1 MGDLKNY
8 IDNGIPISYMIILKM
23 GKLFEFFHGCLIKI
37 GFFKCG
43 SNFKVGIHS
52 RVLQRKKISAGDNV
66 SIGRFCR
73 IDALS
78 REGIVLEDNVS
89 IGDYSILACTGSL
102 RYLGKGIKIGNNSH
116 FGEYCFIG
124 AAGGVK
130 VGSNVIGGQNIRFHA
145 ENHLYDNPDQ
155 PIYQQGVTH
164 KGIEIGD
171 NCWIGAGA
179 VFLDGAKIGK
189 GCVVAANAVVTK
201 SFGDN
206 LVIGGIPAKKL
217 RDRVTDNVEG

>member
-8 IDNGIPISYMIILKM
+8 IDIGIPISYMIILKM
-23 GKLFEFFHGCLIKI
+23 GKLFEFFHGCLIKN

-164 KGIEIGD
+164 
-171 NCWIGAGA
+171 
-179 VFLDGAKIGK
+179 
-189 GCVVAANAVVTK
+189 
-201 SFGDN
+201 
-206 LVIGGIPAKKL
+206 
-217 RDRVTDNVEG
+217 

>member
-1 MGDLKNY
+1 MIFRTY
-8 IDNGIPISYMIILKM
+8 IL
-23 GKLFEFFHGCLIKI
+23 
-37 GFFKCG
+37 
-43 SNFKVGIHS
+43 
-52 RVLQRKKISAGDNV
+52 
-66 SIGRFCR
+66 
-73 IDALS
+73 
-78 REGIVLEDNVS
+78 EGIVLEDNVS

-171 NCWIGAGA
+171 NCWIGAGV
-179 VFLDGAKIGK
+179 VFLDGAKIGN